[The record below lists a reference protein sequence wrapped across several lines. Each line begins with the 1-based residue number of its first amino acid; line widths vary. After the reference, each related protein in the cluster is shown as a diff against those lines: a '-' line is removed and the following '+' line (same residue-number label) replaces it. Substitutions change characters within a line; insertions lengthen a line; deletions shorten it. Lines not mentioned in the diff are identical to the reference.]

1 MTMHSPKTR
10 QNFQEKVKNKAVRI
24 PASPVAKKVMYSD
37 DFTANRYVFLKLTD
51 INYTSNL

>member
-1 MTMHSPKTR
+1 MTMHIAKAR
-10 QNFQEKVKNKAVRI
+10 QNFQEKVKNRLVRI
-24 PASPVAKKVMYSD
+24 PASPVEKKVMYSD